1 MGRTVY
7 RRMDILKQIADA
19 VTGIGEKVFITDRPA
34 AEQKAM
40 KDFVV
45 IRLPQTIQ
53 DKGSTYQD
61 TYCQINVFAHDRSN
75 GIENT
80 VRLDEMQMEVVSK
93 FPIVTELFSAVS
105 PRLLPGG
112 NDGLGFHSLIIQA
125 KYNPQIQ
132 ISAESETKRSIFR
145 EKDKTKRSKKESAQH
160 SKSRNK
166 SFVMTSVSAL

>member
-80 VRLDEMQMEVVSK
+80 VRLDGSGFK
-93 FPIVTELFSAVS
+93 ISNSDGIVFSC
-105 PRLLPGG
+105 
-112 NDGLGFHSLIIQA
+112 
-125 KYNPQIQ
+125 
-132 ISAESETKRSIFR
+132 
-145 EKDKTKRSKKESAQH
+145 
-160 SKSRNK
+160 KSTIASRRK
-166 SFVMTSVSAL
+166 

>member
-1 MGRTVY
+1 MNFQSVESMQSVVNVVNEAAAALNDKRRTI
-7 RRMDILKQIADA
+7 RESAIPDA

-125 KYNPQIQ
+125 KLI
-132 ISAESETKRSIFR
+132 I
-145 EKDKTKRSKKESAQH
+145 
-160 SKSRNK
+160 NK
-166 SFVMTSVSAL
+166 

>member
-34 AEQKAM
+34 AEQKA
-40 KDFVV
+40 

-125 KYNPQIQ
+125 KLI
-132 ISAESETKRSIFR
+132 I
-145 EKDKTKRSKKESAQH
+145 
-160 SKSRNK
+160 NK
-166 SFVMTSVSAL
+166 

>member
-45 IRLPQTIQ
+45 IRLQQTI
-53 DKGSTYQD
+53 QD

-125 KYNPQIQ
+125 KLI
-132 ISAESETKRSIFR
+132 I
-145 EKDKTKRSKKESAQH
+145 
-160 SKSRNK
+160 NK
-166 SFVMTSVSAL
+166 

>member
-61 TYCQINVFAHDRSN
+61 TYCQITFLRMIAQ
-75 GIENT
+75 T
-80 VRLDEMQMEVVSK
+80 VLR
-93 FPIVTELFSAVS
+93 
-105 PRLLPGG
+105 
-112 NDGLGFHSLIIQA
+112 IQ
-125 KYNPQIQ
+125 
-132 ISAESETKRSIFR
+132 
-145 EKDKTKRSKKESAQH
+145 
-160 SKSRNK
+160 
-166 SFVMTSVSAL
+166 SVWMKCKWKWFQNFQ

>member
-53 DKGSTYQD
+53 DKGSTYQ
-61 TYCQINVFAHDRSN
+61 NVFAHDRSN

-125 KYNPQIQ
+125 KLI
-132 ISAESETKRSIFR
+132 I
-145 EKDKTKRSKKESAQH
+145 
-160 SKSRNK
+160 NK
-166 SFVMTSVSAL
+166 

>member
-80 VRLDEMQMEVVSK
+80 VRLDEMQMEVVS
-93 FPIVTELFSAVS
+93 AVS

-125 KYNPQIQ
+125 KLI
-132 ISAESETKRSIFR
+132 I
-145 EKDKTKRSKKESAQH
+145 
-160 SKSRNK
+160 NK
-166 SFVMTSVSAL
+166 

>member
-34 AEQKAM
+34 AEQKTM

-61 TYCQINVFAHDRSN
+61 TYCQINVLRMIAQ
-75 GIENT
+75 T
-80 VRLDEMQMEVVSK
+80 VLR
-93 FPIVTELFSAVS
+93 
-105 PRLLPGG
+105 
-112 NDGLGFHSLIIQA
+112 IQ
-125 KYNPQIQ
+125 
-132 ISAESETKRSIFR
+132 
-145 EKDKTKRSKKESAQH
+145 
-160 SKSRNK
+160 
-166 SFVMTSVSAL
+166 SVWMKCKWKWFQNFQ

>member
-80 VRLDEMQMEVVSK
+80 VRLDENANGSGFK
-93 FPIVTELFSAVS
+93 ISNSDGIVFSC
-105 PRLLPGG
+105 
-112 NDGLGFHSLIIQA
+112 
-125 KYNPQIQ
+125 
-132 ISAESETKRSIFR
+132 
-145 EKDKTKRSKKESAQH
+145 
-160 SKSRNK
+160 KSTIASRRK
-166 SFVMTSVSAL
+166 

>member
-45 IRLPQTIQ
+45 IQ

-125 KYNPQIQ
+125 KLI
-132 ISAESETKRSIFR
+132 I
-145 EKDKTKRSKKESAQH
+145 
-160 SKSRNK
+160 NK
-166 SFVMTSVSAL
+166 

>member
-61 TYCQINVFAHDRSN
+61 TYCQINVLRMIAQ
-75 GIENT
+75 T
-80 VRLDEMQMEVVSK
+80 VLR
-93 FPIVTELFSAVS
+93 
-105 PRLLPGG
+105 
-112 NDGLGFHSLIIQA
+112 IQ
-125 KYNPQIQ
+125 
-132 ISAESETKRSIFR
+132 
-145 EKDKTKRSKKESAQH
+145 
-160 SKSRNK
+160 
-166 SFVMTSVSAL
+166 SVWMKCKWKWFQNFQ

>member
-75 GIENT
+75 GSGFKISNS
-80 VRLDEMQMEVVSK
+80 DG
-93 FPIVTELFSAVS
+93 IVFSC
-105 PRLLPGG
+105 
-112 NDGLGFHSLIIQA
+112 
-125 KYNPQIQ
+125 
-132 ISAESETKRSIFR
+132 
-145 EKDKTKRSKKESAQH
+145 
-160 SKSRNK
+160 KSTIASRRK
-166 SFVMTSVSAL
+166 

>member
-61 TYCQINVFAHDRSN
+61 SYCQIMFLRV
-75 GIENT
+75 
-80 VRLDEMQMEVVSK
+80 
-93 FPIVTELFSAVS
+93 IVQTAL
-105 PRLLPGG
+105 R
-112 NDGLGFHSLIIQA
+112 IQ
-125 KYNPQIQ
+125 
-132 ISAESETKRSIFR
+132 FVW
-145 EKDKTKRSKKESAQH
+145 KKC
-160 SKSRNK
+160 KW
-166 SFVMTSVSAL
+166 T

>member
-1 MGRTVY
+1 MERTVY
-7 RRMDILKQIADA
+7 RRMDILKQISDT

-45 IRLPQTIQ
+45 VRLPQTIQ

-61 TYCQINVFAHDRSN
+61 TYCQINVFARDRSK

-80 VRLDEMQMEVVSK
+80 IRLEEMQMDVISK

-105 PRLLPGG
+105 PRL
-112 NDGLGFHSLIIQA
+112 SLIHI
-125 KYNPQIQ
+125 
-132 ISAESETKRSIFR
+132 
-145 EKDKTKRSKKESAQH
+145 
-160 SKSRNK
+160 
-166 SFVMTSVSAL
+166 

>member
-61 TYCQINVFAHDRSN
+61 TYCQIKRFLRMIAQ
-75 GIENT
+75 T
-80 VRLDEMQMEVVSK
+80 VLR
-93 FPIVTELFSAVS
+93 
-105 PRLLPGG
+105 
-112 NDGLGFHSLIIQA
+112 IQ
-125 KYNPQIQ
+125 
-132 ISAESETKRSIFR
+132 
-145 EKDKTKRSKKESAQH
+145 
-160 SKSRNK
+160 
-166 SFVMTSVSAL
+166 SVWMKCKWKWFQNFQ

>member
-1 MGRTVY
+1 MGRIVY

-53 DKGSTYQD
+53 DKRKYLPRHLLSD
-61 TYCQINVFAHDRSN
+61 KRFAHDRSN

-105 PRLLPGG
+105 PRLLRR
-112 NDGLGFHSLIIQA
+112 
-125 KYNPQIQ
+125 K
-132 ISAESETKRSIFR
+132 
-145 EKDKTKRSKKESAQH
+145 
-160 SKSRNK
+160 
-166 SFVMTSVSAL
+166 

>member
-61 TYCQINVFAHDRSN
+61 TYCQINVFARDRSN
-75 GIENT
+75 G
-80 VRLDEMQMEVVSK
+80 M
-93 FPIVTELFSAVS
+93 TELFSAVS

-112 NDGLGFHSLIIQA
+112 NNGLGFHSLIIQA
-125 KYNPQIQ
+125 KLI
-132 ISAESETKRSIFR
+132 I
-145 EKDKTKRSKKESAQH
+145 
-160 SKSRNK
+160 NK
-166 SFVMTSVSAL
+166 

>member
-1 MGRTVY
+1 MERIVY

-61 TYCQINVFAHDRSN
+61 TYCQINVLRV
-75 GIENT
+75 I
-80 VRLDEMQMEVVSK
+80 VQMA
-93 FPIVTELFSAVS
+93 L
-105 PRLLPGG
+105 R
-112 NDGLGFHSLIIQA
+112 IQ
-125 KYNPQIQ
+125 
-132 ISAESETKRSIFR
+132 FVW
-145 EKDKTKRSKKESAQH
+145 KKC
-160 SKSRNK
+160 KW
-166 SFVMTSVSAL
+166 T

>member
-1 MGRTVY
+1 MMGRTVY

-112 NDGLGFHSLIIQA
+112 NDGLGS
-125 KYNPQIQ
+125 
-132 ISAESETKRSIFR
+132 
-145 EKDKTKRSKKESAQH
+145 
-160 SKSRNK
+160 
-166 SFVMTSVSAL
+166 

>member
-61 TYCQINVFAHDRSN
+61 TYCQINVLR
-75 GIENT
+75 
-80 VRLDEMQMEVVSK
+80 V
-93 FPIVTELFSAVS
+93 IVQTAL
-105 PRLLPGG
+105 R
-112 NDGLGFHSLIIQA
+112 IQ
-125 KYNPQIQ
+125 
-132 ISAESETKRSIFR
+132 FVW
-145 EKDKTKRSKKESAQH
+145 KKC
-160 SKSRNK
+160 KW
-166 SFVMTSVSAL
+166 T